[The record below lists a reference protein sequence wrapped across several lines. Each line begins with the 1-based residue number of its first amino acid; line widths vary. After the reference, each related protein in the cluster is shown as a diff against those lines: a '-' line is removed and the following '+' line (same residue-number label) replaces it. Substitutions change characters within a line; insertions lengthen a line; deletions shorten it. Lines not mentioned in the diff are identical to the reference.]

1 MIWSASYLN
10 DHHTPI
16 VFASA
21 QLNLCRRHANED
33 LQVLIANVLSATS
46 ISNSLQR
53 VASRSQAAVSPPTF
67 TSFNWLPSSICS
79 AHQLL
84 EHSVDDLRNQWPC
97 PPSSSGHDSS
107 SNYSVSTCAPRVHFH
122 SIGTK
127 CVFSPSTP
135 DISRPICTDCFVFF
149 SFHLVLSSFV
159 RRAVWEI
166 QPNKRWNRRL
176 FVCSE
181 LTYRR
186 FQEGGRLLLSDD

>member
-79 AHQLL
+79 
-84 EHSVDDLRNQWPC
+84 
-97 PPSSSGHDSS
+97 SSSGHDSS

-135 DISRPICTDCFVFF
+135 DISRPLCTDCFVIF
-149 SFHLVLSSFV
+149 SFLLVLSSFV

-181 LTYRR
+181 LTYRC